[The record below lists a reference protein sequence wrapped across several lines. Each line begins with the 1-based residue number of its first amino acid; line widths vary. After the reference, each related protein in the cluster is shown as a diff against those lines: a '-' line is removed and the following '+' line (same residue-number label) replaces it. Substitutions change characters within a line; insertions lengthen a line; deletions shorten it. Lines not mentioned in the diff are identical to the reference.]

1 MSVRVFWDLV
11 SEGRS
16 FVDGFHEDHRCL
28 FLWSSKLI
36 PELTGRDRSNG
47 LHLGALSAP
56 EFGEAAPCWGFVA
69 FLGLMGHGV
78 VRL

>member
-1 MSVRVFWDLV
+1 MRITGVFFY
-11 SEGRS
+11 GARN
-16 FVDGFHEDHRCL
+16 
-28 FLWSSKLI
+28 LI